1 MARHTLEDLLEKT
14 WNGERAALAR
24 LMSHVEREGAVVGH
38 ILEAVG
44 PRQGRAF
51 TIGVTG
57 PPGAGKSSLV
67 DGLATLMRE
76 AGKTVGI
83 VAIDPSS
90 PFSGGAL
97 LGDRIR
103 MTKHYLDPGVFIRSM
118 ATRGSHGGLARAT
131 KDVIKLLDAA
141 GYAYVLVETVGV
153 GQTELDVMGTTDTVL
168 VTLVPEAGDGVQV
181 MKAGLMEIAD
191 VFVVNKADRDGAQRM
206 MTELSLM
213 LELKYSSPPPAGTG
227 EEATGT
233 RWRIPVL
240 ATQAFNG
247 TGLPELYH
255 AVQEHHRSTA
265 ESGALARRRAQRRR
279 EELIARVEYE
289 VRRRLT
295 ARARTDPEVAG
306 CFDAVGE
313 GRLDPHSAAH
323 RILQGSAL
331 RDAVENARS

>member
-1 MARHTLEDLLEKT
+1 MARQTLADLLEKT
-14 WNGERAALAR
+14 WNGERSALAR
-24 LMSHVEREGAVVGH
+24 LMSHVEREGEVVGR

-44 PRQGRAF
+44 PRQGEAF

-67 DGLATLMRE
+67 DGLTTLMRE

-141 GYAYVLVETVGV
+141 GYDYVLVETVGV

-213 LELKYSSPPPAGTG
+213 LELKYSSPPPEGTP
-227 EEATGT
+227 EADTGP

-247 TGLPELYH
+247 TGLPELFQ
-255 AVQEHHRSTA
+255 AVREHHRSTA
-265 ESGALARRRAQRRR
+265 ESGALARRRSQRRR

-295 ARARTDPEVAG
+295 ARARTDPEVAA
-306 CFDAVGE
+306 CFEAVGE
-313 GRLDPHSAAH
+313 GRLDPHSASH
-323 RILQGSAL
+323 RILRGSVL
-331 RDAVENARS
+331 RDAVETARS